1 MKLSDRHRQFFRNDQ
16 FLHAFGI
23 NVAFNGV
30 IAWLILR
37 EHEAIPLWGEAAMA
51 PDLLATG
58 ILLPVIMT
66 LIVSRV
72 IGGQVAKGTLPPLD
86 REIIAT
92 HGLHQRP
99 ALVRGLVLALFA
111 TLCGSLPIVALLDL
125 ASAQPVSL
133 WGFVT
138 FKALWA
144 GALAAIV
151 SPPMA
156 YWALAAATEAN
167 AETAFPA

>member
-23 NVAFNGV
+23 NVVINGV
-30 IAWLILR
+30 IAWAILR
-37 EHEAIPLWGEAAMA
+37 EHETIPLWGDAAMG

-58 ILLPVIMT
+58 VLLPVFMT
-66 LIVSRV
+66 LIVSRI
-72 IGGQVAKGTLPPLD
+72 IGSQVASGKLPPLE

-92 HGLHQRP
+92 HGLHQRS
-99 ALVRGLVLALFA
+99 ALVRGIVLALFA
-111 TLCGSLPIVALLDL
+111 TLCGSLPLVALLDL

-133 WGFVT
+133 AGFVA

-167 AETAFPA
+167 APMTSPA